1 MKTPH
6 AHRDEQM
13 PKVVTA
19 REAVGGVSVEI
30 PNICCCVRAE
40 DSRERLHH
48 MQLTIHLI
56 MFRTIDEIQC
66 F

>member
-19 REAVGGVSVEI
+19 REAVGGASVEI
-30 PNICCCVRAE
+30 PNICCCV
-40 DSRERLHH
+40 
-48 MQLTIHLI
+48 
-56 MFRTIDEIQC
+56 
-66 F
+66 